1 MYVCDQHN
9 NRVQILNEDL
19 TFTGSFGD
27 YEEFKYP
34 WDVAFDSAGSL
45 YIVDSSNHCI
55 QVFTPE
61 GRFVRKFGKE
71 GSGEGELKWQ
81 YLHRL

>member
-1 MYVCDQHN
+1 M
-9 NRVQILNEDL
+9 
-19 TFTGSFGD
+19 
-27 YEEFKYP
+27 
-34 WDVAFDSAGSL
+34 AFDSAGSA

-55 QVFTPE
+55 QVFTAE

-71 GSGEGELKWQ
+71 GSSEGELKWQ